1 MSSKG
6 LSFTN
11 VEMFFIAPF
20 PEILTT
26 AIPLTPGG
34 VEQATMVIASTPQGL
49 VWFRC
54 LLFFAEQFALY

>member
-1 MSSKG
+1 
-6 LSFTN
+6 
-11 VEMFFIAPF
+11 MFFIAPF

-34 VEQATMVIASTPQGL
+34 VEQATMVIASAPQGL

-54 LLFFAEQFALY
+54 LLFFAERFALY